1 MFTDRSIL
9 KLSVTRHVLGL
20 YTRALSREYQMQEG
34 FEHFVG
40 LFLLFSQTKISNQYL
55 STKTFQCDL
64 ARPQMACFHLSF
76 RHFESCQPNL
86 DQTKLNRINSL
97 D

>member
-40 LFLLFSQTKISNQYL
+40 LFLLFSQTKISKQYL
-55 STKTFQCDL
+55 RTKTFHCDP
-64 ARPQMACFHLSF
+64 ARPQTGCFYLSF
-76 RHFESCQPNL
+76 RHFEGCQPNL